1 MQDELLRTRMAL
13 EDAETARRQAVV
25 GRMEAEA
32 ESQQLNDELET
43 LRRENHSLLARV
55 AELEKP
61 TPAGRDLERDVE
73 AAEAAAE
80 TLRQRVAQ
88 LTKELAVGL
97 RGRFDAGYEGECRGR
112 AGGGAVANSGA
123 VGAVAAAESRRRRVS
138 ELETALAAAKAAG
151 KEEAAAESSAAGE
164 LARARGR
171 AEELAAALEAA
182 EGRERELRRDVALL
196 RESGAAGDVRA

>member
-13 EDAETARRQAVV
+13 EDAETARRQAVA

-97 RGRFDAGYEGECRGR
+97 RGRFDAGYEL
-112 AGGGAVANSGA
+112 S
-123 VGAVAAAESRRRRVS
+123 
-138 ELETALAAAKAAG
+138 LIHI
-151 KEEAAAESSAAGE
+151 
-164 LARARGR
+164 
-171 AEELAAALEAA
+171 
-182 EGRERELRRDVALL
+182 
-196 RESGAAGDVRA
+196 